1 MDFEFSPE
9 ERAWAEQAQAY
20 IKQCAAKPGVRIK
33 GAEATRFVDTAE
45 KRGFMKDLAKGGYLG
60 VSWPKELGGQGL
72 SARYDYLLNEACAYE
87 NAPAVGKGIGIIG
100 RSMARHGTPEQQ
112 AYFLPKILNAEIE
125 WAIGYSEPEAGSDL
139 ASLKI
144 KATRDGDGWRINGQ
158 KRFTTS
164 AHFGDWYYLATRTD
178 ASGPKHKGITL
189 FLIDLHNT
197 PGIHITPM
205 YCINGER
212 TNEVFLDNVY
222 VPDSQ
227 RFGGEGEGFKIISEA
242 LDFERFTLFPH
253 NIQQRIFDKFLEWV
267 RTATRDGE
275 PVRND
280 PVARNAVARLS
291 VLVETGRMHSV
302 SVLALEGYEAA
313 VAAAMNKTFGSEL
326 FQHMANV
333 ISSVIGA
340 QTMLRPDESTGCDNE
355 AELYDGLF
363 ELIHRAGVILTVGA
377 GTNEIQRNIIARR
390 GLGLPNPT

>member
-60 VSWPKELGGQGL
+60 VSWPKELGGQGS
-72 SARYDYLLNEACAYE
+72 SARYDYRLNEACAYE

-326 FQHMANV
+326 FQHMA
-333 ISSVIGA
+333 
-340 QTMLRPDESTGCDNE
+340 
-355 AELYDGLF
+355 
-363 ELIHRAGVILTVGA
+363 
-377 GTNEIQRNIIARR
+377 
-390 GLGLPNPT
+390 

>member
-1 MDFEFSPE
+1 MDFEFTAE
-9 ERAWAEQAQAY
+9 EQAWAKKARAFVS
-20 IKQCAAKPGVRIK
+20 KCADKPGVRIK
-33 GAEATRFVDTAE
+33 GAEATRFVDTPE
-45 KRGFMKDLAKGGYLG
+45 KRGFMKDLAEGGYLG
-60 VSWPKELGGQGL
+60 VTWPVELGGKGL
-72 SARYDYLLNEACAYE
+72 SSHYDYLLNEICGYE

-100 RSMARHGTPEQQ
+100 RSMAKHGTPEQQ
-112 AYFLPKILNAEIE
+112 AFFLPKILKAEIE

-197 PGIHITPM
+197 PGIQVNPM
-205 YCINGER
+205 FCINGER

-222 VPDSQ
+222 VPDTQ
-227 RFGGEGEGFKIISEA
+227 RFGPLGEGFRVISEA
-242 LDFERFTLFPH
+242 LDFERCVLFPH
-253 NIQQRIFDKFLEWV
+253 SVQQRIYDKFLEWV
-267 RTATRDGE
+267 RTAKRDGE

-280 PVARNAVARLS
+280 PVVRNAVAKLS
-291 VLVETGRMHSV
+291 VLVETASLHST
-302 SVLALEGYEAA
+302 SVLALTGYEAA
-313 VAAAMNKTFGSEL
+313 VAAAMNKTVGSEL
-326 FQHMANV
+326 FQNMHNV
-333 ISSVIGA
+333 ISSVVGPV
-340 QTMLRPDESTGCDNE
+340 TMLRPD
-355 AELYDGLF
+355 AEGELCDGLF

>member
-1 MDFEFSPE
+1 MEFEFLPE
-9 ERAWAEQAQAY
+9 ELAWAEQAQAY
-20 IKQCAAKPGVRIK
+20 VRQCAAKPGVQVK
-33 GAEATRFVDTAE
+33 GAEATRYIDSPE
-45 KRGFMKDLAKGGYLG
+45 RRQFMKDLSAGGYLG
-60 VSWPKELGGQGL
+60 LSWPVELGGQGL
-72 SARYDYLLNEACAYE
+72 SSRYDYLLNEICAYE

-100 RSMARHGTPEQQ
+100 RSMAKHGTPEQK

-125 WAIGYSEPEAGSDL
+125 WAIGYSEPDAGSDL

-144 KATRDGDGWRINGQ
+144 KAVRDGDGWRINGQ

-178 ASGPKHKGITL
+178 ASGPKHKGITM
-189 FLIDLHNT
+189 FLVDLHNT

-227 RFGGEGEGFKIISEA
+227 RFGPEGEGFRIISEA
-242 LDFERFTLFPH
+242 LDFERHILFPH
-253 NIQQRIFDKFLEWV
+253 NYQQRIFDKFLAWV
-267 RTATRDGE
+267 KTARRDGE
-275 PVRND
+275 PVKHD
-280 PVARNAVARLS
+280 PAVRRAVSELS
-291 VLVETGRMHSV
+291 VLLETAHLHSL

-313 VAAAMNKTFGSEL
+313 VAAAMTKITSSEL

-333 ISSVIGA
+333 ISRVIGP
-340 QTMLRPDESTGCDNE
+340 QTMLRPD
-355 AELYDGLF
+355 AEGELCDGLF
-363 ELIHRAGVILTVGA
+363 ELIHRAGVILTIGA
-377 GTNEIQRNIIARR
+377 GGNEIQRNIIARR

>member
-9 ERAWAEQAQAY
+9 ETAWAEEARKY
-20 IKQCAAKPGVRIK
+20 IKTCAAKPNVRVK
-33 GAEATRFVDTAE
+33 GAEATRYIDSPAR
-45 KRGFMKDLAKGGYLG
+45 RGFMKDLAKGGYLG
-60 VSWPKELGGQGL
+60 VSWPTELGGKGM
-72 SARYDYLLNEACAYE
+72 SARYDYLLNEVCAYE
-87 NAPAVGKGIGIIG
+87 NAPSPGKGIGIIG
-100 RSMARHGTPEQQ
+100 RSFMKHGTDEQKK
-112 AYFLPKILNAEIE
+112 YFLPKILNAEIE
-125 WAIGYSEPEAGSDL
+125 WAIGYSEPDSGSDL

-164 AHFGDWYYLATRTD
+164 AHFADWYYLATRTD
-178 ASGPKHKGITL
+178 SSGPKHKGITM
-189 FLIDLHNT
+189 FLVDLKNT
-197 PGIHITPM
+197 PGIQIIPM

-227 RFGGEGEGFKIISEA
+227 RFGPLGEGFRVISQA
-242 LDFERFTLFPH
+242 LDFERHILFPH
-253 NIQQRIFDKFLEWV
+253 NYQQRIFDKFLDWV
-267 RTATRDGE
+267 RTAKRDGE

-280 PVARNAVARLS
+280 PLVRSAVAKLS
-291 VLVETGRMHSV
+291 VLVEEARLHSY

-313 VAAAMNKTFGSEL
+313 VAAAMTKITSSEL

-333 ISSVIGA
+333 ITGIIGPA
-340 QTMLRPDESTGCDNE
+340 TMLRTD
-355 AELYDGLF
+355 AEGSIEDGLF

-377 GTNEIQRNIIARR
+377 GANEIQRNIIARR

>member
-9 ERAWAEQAQAY
+9 ERAWQDEAQAY
-20 IKQCAAKPGVRIK
+20 IRKCAGKPGVQVK
-33 GAEATRFVDTAE
+33 GAEATRYIDTPE
-45 KRGFMKDLAKGGYLG
+45 RRGFMKDLAEGGYLG
-60 VSWPKELGGQGL
+60 VTWPKELGGKGL
-72 SARYDYLLNEACAYE
+72 PMVYDYLLNEACAYE
-87 NAPAVGKGIGIIG
+87 NAPSVGKGLGIIG
-100 RSMARHGTPEQQ
+100 RSIMKHGTPEQR
-112 AYFLPKILNAEIE
+112 AFFLPKILNAEIE
-125 WAIGYSEPEAGSDL
+125 WAIGYSEPDSGSDL

-144 KATRDGDGWRINGQ
+144 KAIRDGDGWRINGQ

-178 ASGPKHKGITL
+178 ASGPKHKGITM
-189 FLIDLHNT
+189 FLIDLKNT
-197 PGIHITPM
+197 PGITVNPM
-205 YCINGER
+205 FCINGER

-227 RFGGEGEGFKIISEA
+227 RFGPEGEGFKIISEA
-242 LDFERFTLFPH
+242 LDFERHVLFPH
-253 NIQQRIFDKFLEWV
+253 NYQQRIFDKFVEWARV
-267 RTATRDGE
+267 AKRDGE

-280 PVARNAVARLS
+280 PSVRSAVARLS
-291 VLVETGRMHSV
+291 VLIETARLHSL

-313 VAAAMNKTFGSEL
+313 VASAMTKITSSEL

-333 ISSVIGA
+333 ISSVIGPI
-340 QTMLRPDESTGCDNE
+340 TMLRPD
-355 AELYDGLF
+355 AEGELCDGLF